1 MIKFPYGISD
11 FYKLITEDYFYV
23 DRTAH
28 IPLLEEIGSNLLFL
42 RPRRFGKS
50 LLTSML
56 ENYYDVN
63 KADEFEKLFGHLA
76 IGKKPTP
83 LHNQYLVMR
92 WDFSMVKARGTVE
105 ELEQRLYNHINTRLA
120 TFVEDYEA
128 ILGSEVSLHPNDA
141 ITSFEATLG
150 VVRRTPYK
158 MYLLI
163 DEYDNFANAILM
175 GGDIRSRERYETLVQ
190 GEGVLKSIFQAVKG
204 ATTGLGLDRVF
215 ITGVSPVVMS
225 DITTAHN
232 ISKQISFE
240 PAFGDLCGFWE
251 REIKIPLQQV
261 VSDCGLPEESVNEA
275 LTNMQTFYNG
285 YAFYEEGK
293 FIYNPTLVLYFLDHY
308 QRRCQGPLNML
319 DGNFAMDRAKIA
331 YVAGLPNGESL
342 VINALEKGETVT
354 GFTLEDRFGIA
365 DMLAPSQDKRFMASL
380 LTYLGVLTLG
390 GRNRQG
396 KLILKIPNLVVRK
409 LYAEYLMK
417 HFLPGPERDAAWQAA
432 DSLYSHGDLQPLCHF
447 IETRY
452 FKVFERFLVP
462 ASRSSVRKNDYRDA
476 NELTIKAIFLSVLFN
491 DTAYI
496 MDSEKPLQ
504 RGYADLTMI
513 VRPQMRQYQLLDL
526 LIEFKYVKPCAEE
539 RSISEAGVT
548 GEQARTMSPQ
558 QVAELAEVKKKLGE
572 AKSQVKKYRQ
582 GLEKKY
588 RHIASWRTYV
598 VVALGFERLVW
609 EEVQKEGSE
618 AVS

>member
-11 FYKLITEDYFYV
+11 FYKLITDDYFYV
-23 DRTAH
+23 DRTSH

-76 IGKKPTP
+76 IGKNPTA

-105 ELEQRLYNHINTRLA
+105 ELEETLYNHINTRLA
-120 TFVEDYEA
+120 TFARDYQA
-128 ILGSEVSLHPNDA
+128 ILGSEVPINPDDA

-150 VVRRTPYK
+150 FVRRTPYR

-163 DEYDNFANAILM
+163 DEYDNFANAVLM
-175 GGDIRSRERYETLVQ
+175 GGDTRSQERYEALVQ

-225 DITTAHN
+225 DITSAHN

-240 PAFGDLCGFWE
+240 PAFADLCGFWE

-261 VSDCGLPEESVNEA
+261 ISDCGLPERALKEA
-275 LTNMQTFYNG
+275 LANMRTFYNG

-308 QRRCQGPLNML
+308 QRRCEAPLNML

-331 YVAGLPNGESL
+331 YVARLPNGESL
-342 VINALEKGETVT
+342 IMDVLEKGETVT
-354 GFTLEDRFGIA
+354 AFTLEDRFGIA
-365 DMLAPSQDKRFMASL
+365 EMLAPSQDKRFMASL

-390 GRNRQG
+390 GRNRRG

-409 LYAEYLMK
+409 LYAEHLMK

-432 DSLYSHGDLQPLCHF
+432 DSLYSTGDIEPLCQF
-447 IETRY
+447 IESRY
-452 FKVFERFLVP
+452 FKVFDNR
-462 ASRSSVRKNDYRDA
+462 DYRDA
-476 NELTIKAIFLSVLFN
+476 NELTIKTIFLTVLFN
-491 DTAYI
+491 DTVYI
-496 MDSEKPLQ
+496 MDSEKPL
-504 RGYADLTMI
+504 RRRYADLTMI
-513 VRPQMRQYQLLDL
+513 VRPQMRQYQLLDI
-526 LIEFKYVKPCAEE
+526 LIEFKYVKLG
-539 RSISEAGVT
+539 EAGVT
-548 GEQARTMSPQ
+548 GEQVRSMSRQ
-558 QVAELAEVKKKLGE
+558 QVAELEQVKKNLSQ

-582 GLEKKY
+582 HLEEKY
-588 RHIASWRTYV
+588 PHIPSVRTYV

-609 EEVQKEGSE
+609 QEVQKGAEVEGINN
-618 AVS
+618 